1 MHLRRRIELYL
12 RRTRSTPTRFGRD
25 AINDPRLVQDLKNG
39 RELRE
44 ATEARIVA
52 WLDSRERKA

>member
-1 MHLRRRIELYL
+1 MHLNRRIELYL
-12 RRTRSTPTRFGRD
+12 RRTRIAPTRFGRD
-25 AINDPRLVQDLKNG
+25 AVNDPRLVFDMRNG

-44 ATEARIVA
+44 TTEARIIA